1 MKRFGTLA
9 AALTLVGATACTA
22 APHPGTTTDR
32 PFTVTPAGEFVRP
45 WAMAFIPGTS
55 TALITEQTGTLHLR
69 APDGT
74 TRQVT
79 GTPQVVDRGQGGLGD
94 VAVLSTPL
102 GQASPAPPTPVQIY
116 LTWVE
121 AGPAD
126 LTGAVLGRATLD
138 PAKAALTDLTILW
151 RQTPKVSGDGHFSH
165 RIAFDPDGQHLFL
178 SSGDRQKF
186 DPAQDPAQD
195 LGKIIRMG
203 LDGSNPEHWTLGHRN
218 PLGLAF
224 DPQGRLWSTEMG
236 PKGGDELN
244 LITRGGNYG
253 WPRVSNGSHYDGRPI
268 PDHAPGD
275 GFVAPLASWDPSI
288 SPGSLIIY
296 TGPAFPQWRGDAV
309 FGALSGQALVVVD
322 LAEGTVARP
331 ADIYPMGQRIREVER
346 APDGTLW
353 LLEDGEPGRAGR
365 LLHVTPAG

>member
-1 MKRFGTLA
+1 
-9 AALTLVGATACTA
+9 
-22 APHPGTTTDR
+22 
-32 PFTVTPAGEFVRP
+32 
-45 WAMAFIPGTS
+45 MAFIPGTS

-94 VAVLSTPL
+94 VAVLPTPP
-102 GQASPAPPTPVQIY
+102 GQASSASPTTVQIY

-296 TGPAFPQWRGDAV
+296 TGPAFPKWRGDAV

-331 ADIYPMGQRIREVER
+331 ADIYPMGQRIREVEQ